1 MTNAAMMNVDWRELT
16 WWEYQARLW
25 TWNDRHPAGDGKQPA
40 SEPDYDR
47 LRKAM
52 AVH

>member
-1 MTNAAMMNVDWRELT
+1 MMNADWRELT
-16 WWEYQARLW
+16 WWEYQARLF
-25 TWNDRHPAGDGKQPA
+25 TWNDRHPDGDDGKP
-40 SEPDYDR
+40 EPDYDR

>member
-1 MTNAAMMNVDWRELT
+1 MTNAAMMNVDWRSLT
-16 WWEYQARLW
+16 WWEYQAMLW
-25 TWNDRHPAGDGKQPA
+25 TWNDRHNPSEP
-40 SEPDYDR
+40 EPDYDR